1 MVPAVGRRV
10 HVMTFSNPQ
19 TGGTNPLSP
28 FVVEVCV
35 SAYAF
40 TTNLEA
46 LSGFKPNLPESKSG
60 VLITT
65 LQGQNLVELMAFYH
79 GYQTHQQTK
88 MGARYLPSYLWA
100 QYGGRYR
107 T

>member
-1 MVPAVGRRV
+1 MFMKSLALSNYATAV
-10 HVMTFSNPQ
+10 
-19 TGGTNPLSP
+19 
-28 FVVEVCV
+28 
-35 SAYAF
+35 Y
-40 TTNLEA
+40 LEA